1 VVKAGE
7 ARASN
12 WNGIWSMD
20 FMADQLTD
28 GKSFR
33 TFNVLD
39 DFNHEGLGIEISE
52 FIASIRTR
60 YVRSGS
66 DYRVTRQT

>member
-1 VVKAGE
+1 MG
-7 ARASN
+7 
-12 WNGIWSMD
+12 
-20 FMADQLTD
+20 FMVDQLTD
-28 GKSFR
+28 GRSFR

-39 DFNHEGLGIEISE
+39 DFNHEGLRIEISG